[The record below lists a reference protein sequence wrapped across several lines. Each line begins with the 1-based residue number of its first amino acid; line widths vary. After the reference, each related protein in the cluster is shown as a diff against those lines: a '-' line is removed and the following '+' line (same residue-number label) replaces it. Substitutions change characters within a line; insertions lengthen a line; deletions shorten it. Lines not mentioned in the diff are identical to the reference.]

1 MNPLTYIILFG
12 SVVFGALIVKIF
24 KAQSGKRMKLLI
36 AFSGAYLFAITVL
49 HLIPEI
55 YHTNTDGTYIGLFIL
70 IGFFLQIILEHFSQ
84 GIEHGHAHL
93 RGSVPI
99 SMMIGLCIHAFL
111 EGMPLGN
118 HVHHHHHHT
127 HDALLTGIALHKIPV
142 SIVLLS
148 MFIQSGMKKTYAY
161 ALLFLFAIMSP
172 LGAFIS
178 NYISHL
184 GQFYNEI
191 MAIVVGVFL
200 HISTTILFESSEGH
214 HFNTQKMVAI
224 ILGTGIA
231 LLGMVT

>member
-1 MNPLTYIILFG
+1 MGTHTYGEVCQL
-12 SVVFGALIVKIF
+12 AL
-24 KAQSGKRMKLLI
+24 
-36 AFSGAYLFAITVL
+36 
-49 HLIPEI
+49 
-55 YHTNTDGTYIGLFIL
+55 
-70 IGFFLQIILEHFSQ
+70 
-84 GIEHGHAHL
+84 
-93 RGSVPI
+93 
-99 SMMIGLCIHAFL
+99 IGLCIHAFL

-148 MFIQSGMKKTYAY
+148 MFIQSGMKTYAY

-214 HFNTQKMVAI
+214 HFNTQKMVTI

-231 LLGMVT
+231 LLGMVI